1 MRRWRNDN
9 APLRVAIK
17 KLPEVEERPKLGLGR
32 GKTPY
37 SRYDVSVNGDSFVLV
52 KCQQQVEELARLLE
66 LEVFHVPLPSM
77 QRSPRGLQASSAVDD
92 YLVAV
97 AEMAG
102 QLSENKALRTFL
114 STNVAPAD
122 NSKFWESDF
131 RKRGWLSKK
140 KGERAKLQRR
150 FCVLKFGTLYYFKN
164 EGDLNPLGSIRLD
177 LVEVHAYREGA
188 SVGFTLQG
196 GRKQNPR
203 TFVAESQAECERW
216 LAQVRAA
223 KAEDKLGAVQGV
235 LNAAVSEGRNLNAQN
250 VSVQIVAE
258 SQQCSTNVA
267 SKCGGNPTWA
277 MHPASFQ
284 VTSHRK
290 FVYFILWDQGGALGA
305 APSCLGEISIPIGEL
320 AVVKKGQLDAWV
332 PVCPQRF
339 LQAASGELH
348 VHIEYAFVPDEKT
361 LEEQQRLLQLSY
373 DVAHVALDWLGQH
386 AESGRHEGI
395 FRVPGRLVA
404 MQAMWETALRSGA
417 GPACLGE
424 EPTVDDVGGLLKMCL
439 RNVPEPLFPFA
450 TFDAVCALNPDDKG
464 FAAAVEQQLAAH
476 CSAEARALLARL
488 LAYLKS
494 VARLEVFNKMSA
506 ANLAVVFGPALLR
519 QEEDSLELL
528 YYLPKINGVVKK
540 LIDLQQ

>member
-1 MRRWRNDN
+1 MRRLPNDE
-9 APLRVAIK
+9 APLHVTIK
-17 KLPEVEERPKLGLGR
+17 RLPEVEERSKLGLGR
-32 GKTPY
+32 GKTVY

-52 KCQQQVEELARLLE
+52 KSQQQVEELARLLE
-66 LEVFHVPLPSM
+66 LEVFHVPLPTM
-77 QRSPRGLQASSAVDD
+77 QRSPRGQQSSAPADD
-92 YLVAV
+92 YLVDLA
-97 AEMAG
+97 AMAG
-102 QLSENKALRTFL
+102 QLSESKTLRTFL

-122 NSKFWESDF
+122 NSKFWETDF
-131 RKRGWLSKK
+131 RKRGWLAKK

-150 FCVLKFGTLYYFKN
+150 YCVLKFGALYYFKN

-177 LVEVHAYREGA
+177 LVEVHPYREGA

-203 TFVAESQAECERW
+203 TFVAESQAECDRW

-223 KAEDKLGAVQGV
+223 KTEEKGASVLGV
-235 LNAAVSEGRNLNAQN
+235 LNAAVSEGRNLNAHN

-267 SKCGGNPTWA
+267 AKCAGNPTWA

-290 FVYFILWDQGGALGA
+290 FVYFILWDQPGGALG
-305 APSCLGEISIPIGEL
+305 APSCLGEISILIGEL
-320 AVVKKGQLDAWV
+320 ASVKKGQLDAWI

-339 LQAASGELH
+339 LQAAAGELH
-348 VHIEYAFVPDEKT
+348 VHIDYTFAPDEKT
-361 LEEQQRLLQLSY
+361 VEEQQRLLQLSY
-373 DVAHVALDWLGQH
+373 DAAHVALDWLAQH
-386 AESGRHEGI
+386 PESGRHEGI
-395 FRVPGRLVA
+395 FRVPGRLMA
-404 MQAMWETALRSGA
+404 MQAMWEAALRDGA
-417 GPACLGE
+417 SSACLGE
-424 EPTVDDVGGLLKMCL
+424 EPSVDDVGGLLKMCL
-439 RNVPEPLFPFA
+439 RNVPVPLFPYE
-450 TFDAVCALNPDDKG
+450 TFEAVCALSLEDKG

-476 CSAEARALLARL
+476 ASPAARALLARL
-488 LAYLKS
+488 LKYLKDVS
-494 VARLEVFNKMSA
+494 RLEEFNKMSA

-540 LIDLQQ
+540 LIETA